1 MDFLPSMDQW
11 VGGIGFDASGTT
23 VDPLA
28 CSEMD
33 FSAAL
38 MGLSLT
44 FC

>member
-11 VGGIGFDASGTT
+11 VGGIGFDASGAT
-23 VDPLA
+23 VDCLA
-28 CSEMD
+28 GSEMG

-38 MGLSLT
+38 MGLALT